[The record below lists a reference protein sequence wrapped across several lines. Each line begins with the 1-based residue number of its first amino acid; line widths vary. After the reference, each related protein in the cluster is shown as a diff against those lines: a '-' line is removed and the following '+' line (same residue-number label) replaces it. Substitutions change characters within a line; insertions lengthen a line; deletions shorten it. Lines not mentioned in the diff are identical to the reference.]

1 MVSAITAAD
10 LRDRIDEDEAFV
22 LIDTRDPEDFEGW
35 HVHGAHNVAYSATH
49 SELRGDLEGLED
61 ELDLASDDELVTIC
75 AKGVASSA
83 FAEVL
88 EERGYVNVATVSDG
102 MEGWSRVY
110 DVVEIP
116 TRREHLELWQVQRR
130 AKGCLSYVVADADAG
145 EAAVVDPSRHLE
157 TYLEL
162 ADERGYEVVA
172 VFDTHVHADHL
183 SGGRELADELD
194 VPYHLGRRVE
204 TRDPDFAYEPLE
216 RNEVVQVGDVDV
228 KALFTPGHTTGMTS
242 YLIGDEALLSGDGLF
257 VESIARTELQFAGED
272 AKHGARVMY
281 DSLHKTVLAEPDSV
295 KVLPA
300 HFSLSDDGEAID
312 VTPGEPMYSEI
323 GLLRRHNEAL
333 SLEEEEFVEHMFEN
347 LPSKPPNYE
356 TVIATNLGHRE
367 LEDESEATELELGP
381 NRCAASA
388 DSMVAND

>member
-1 MVSAITAAD
+1 MVSEITAED
-10 LRDRIDEDEAFV
+10 LRDRIDASEPFD
-22 LIDTRDPEDFEGW
+22 LIDTRAPEDFAEW

-61 ELDLASDDELVTIC
+61 EAGLDADTPLVTIC
-75 AKGVASSA
+75 AKGIASGA

-88 EERGYVNVATVSDG
+88 EERGYENVATVGDG

-116 TRREHLELWQVQRR
+116 TRRDALELLQVQRR

-162 ADERGYEVVA
+162 AEERGYDLTH

-183 SGGRELADELD
+183 SGGRKLADELG
-194 VPYHLGRRVE
+194 VAYHLGRRVE
-204 TRDPDFAYEPLE
+204 TREPAFEYDPLE
-216 RNEVVQVGDVDV
+216 RNEVVAVGDVDV
-228 KALFTPGHTTGMTS
+228 KALYTPGHTTGMTS
-242 YLIGDEALLSGDGLF
+242 YLIDDEALLSGDGLF

-272 AKHGARVMY
+272 AKQGARVMY

-300 HFSLSDDGEAID
+300 HFSLGDDGQAID
-312 VTPGEPMYSEI
+312 VTPGEPMFSEI
-323 GLLRRHNEAL
+323 GYLRRHNEAL
-333 SLEEEEFVEHMFEN
+333 SLEEEAFVEHMFEN

-367 LEDESEATELELGP
+367 LEDEAEATELELGP